1 MRWQPEDVVRL
12 SYQGVWT
19 AAGVAAALQM
29 GSRWLPYLRGRWD
42 ARLRR
47 LIAAQVGALATVQFL
62 AEHHIQ
68 PRVLGSEL
76 ALPTL
81 VRLQWGARKGWLVPQ
96 WVASRRA
103 IEALQQG
110 VWENP
115 QALVPWRAREAL
127 AFRRDELFLFVAVLA
142 WEAPRPHAAE
152 GLHPVRPVFWM
163 PRRWQHP
170 SHEGLGPLVVK
181 AERALSLRMY
191 GLDSAGREKQQAI
204 ALQQE
209 QALHLSSQWRALH
222 ALEAFAW
229 PQGRL
234 GIKRRMHTPLI
245 IAPRQWANL
254 WLYGRA
260 VWLLGFLT
268 WRDFWKQARYLRQG
282 QVVFPQGRLSEP
294 AYAVPWQNL
303 LPSDAL

>member
-1 MRWQPEDVVRL
+1 MRWQPDDVVRL
-12 SYQGVWT
+12 PYQGVWSE
-19 AAGVAAALQM
+19 AGVAAVLQM
-29 GSRWLPYLRGRWD
+29 GPRWLPYLRGRWD

-47 LIAAQVGALATVQFL
+47 LIASQAGALAAAQFL
-62 AEHHIQ
+62 AERRTQ
-68 PRVLGSEL
+68 PRVLGPEP

-81 VRLQWGARKGWLVPQ
+81 VRLQWGAREGWLVPQ
-96 WVASRRA
+96 WVASRKA

-110 VWENP
+110 AWESP

-127 AFRRDELFLFVAVLA
+127 AFRRDDLFLFVAVLA
-142 WEAPRPHAAE
+142 WEAPRRRAAE

-170 SHEGLGPLVVK
+170 PQEGLNPLVVK

-204 ALQQE
+204 ALRQGQT
-209 QALHLSSQWRALH
+209 LRLSSQWRALH
-222 ALEAFAW
+222 ALETFAW
-229 PQGRL
+229 PRGRL
-234 GIKRRMHTPLI
+234 GLKRGTHTPLVI
-245 IAPRQWANL
+245 VPRQWANL

-268 WRDFWKQARYLRQG
+268 WRDFWRQARYLRRG

-294 AYAVPWQNL
+294 VYAVPWQNL
-303 LPSDAL
+303 LPPGAL